1 MTSVTR
7 IADGDLFC
15 IDNTPPAAP
24 TRNAPSLAAAMRWP
38 LPSTKSATKASG
50 FARWLSTISETAA
63 LGVLFG
69 KASNA
74 TVAVRPCC
82 LSVVDA
88 PACMA
93 DAADIANGGDTS
105 APRNVIVP
113 PGMVYAFAD
122 NAKQPATPAIA
133 IRQLPAP
140 RTVMLFIVFP
150 LLVVLS
156 RFDAARIGG
165 YGLTRSFNASDDNK
179 RTPIDSTMT
188 FRLRR

>member
-1 MTSVTR
+1 
-7 IADGDLFC
+7 
-15 IDNTPPAAP
+15 
-24 TRNAPSLAAAMRWP
+24 MRWP
-38 LPSTKSATKASG
+38 LPSTKFATRASG
-50 FARWLSTISETAA
+50 FVGWLSTISETAA

-74 TVAVRPCC
+74 TVAVRPFC

-93 DAADIANGGDTS
+93 GPADIADTTKGGETS

-122 NAKQPATPAIA
+122 RAKQAATPAIA
-133 IRQLPAP
+133 IRQLPVL
-140 RTVMLFIVFP
+140 RSVMLFIVFP

-156 RFDAARIGG
+156 RFDTARIGG
-165 YGLTRSFNASDDNK
+165 CGLTRSVNASDDNK
-179 RTPIDSTMT
+179 RSPIDSTMT
-188 FRLRR
+188 FRSRG

>member
-1 MTSVTR
+1 M
-7 IADGDLFC
+7 
-15 IDNTPPAAP
+15 
-24 TRNAPSLAAAMRWP
+24 
-38 LPSTKSATKASG
+38 
-50 FARWLSTISETAA
+50 STISETTAF
-63 LGVLFG
+63 GVLFG

-74 TVAVRPCC
+74 TVAVRPFC

-93 DAADIANGGDTS
+93 GRADIANGGDTS

-122 NAKQPATPAIA
+122 RAKQAAAPAIA
-133 IRQLPAP
+133 IRQLPAL
-140 RTVMLFIVFP
+140 RSVMLFIVFP

-156 RFDAARIGG
+156 RFDTARIGG
-165 YGLTRSFNASDDNK
+165 CGLTRSVNASDDNK

-188 FRLRR
+188 FRLRG